1 LRFIPF
7 LYGNYF
13 KVWCTCEAP
22 TPISGFT
29 SITGGV
35 VFAYDHTEFI
45 QKVYAMFWKLS
56 LAVTA
61 LAWTMLF
68 LSGSG
73 LLIGSERSRLPG
85 DGQDSLVC
93 RYFVAT
99 SILEQAYWYA
109 PNGFMGKAFCPRLIR
124 I

>member
-1 LRFIPF
+1 
-7 LYGNYF
+7 
-13 KVWCTCEAP
+13 
-22 TPISGFT
+22 
-29 SITGGV
+29 
-35 VFAYDHTEFI
+35 
-45 QKVYAMFWKLS
+45 MLS
-56 LAVTA
+56 LAVAA
-61 LAWTMLF
+61 LAWTVLF

-93 RYFVAT
+93 QYFVAT

-109 PNGFMGKAFCPRLIR
+109 PNGFMGKAVCPVSFVFEGQSGLGLEARTSPQCRPQKADITTYKGD

>member
-1 LRFIPF
+1 M
-7 LYGNYF
+7 
-13 KVWCTCEAP
+13 
-22 TPISGFT
+22 
-29 SITGGV
+29 
-35 VFAYDHTEFI
+35 
-45 QKVYAMFWKLS
+45 QKVYTMFWKLG
-56 LAVTA
+56 LAAVA
-61 LAWTMLF
+61 LAWTALF

-73 LLIGSERSRLPG
+73 LLIGSVRSRLPG

-109 PNGFMGKAFCPRLIR
+109 PNGFMGKAVCPRIIR